1 MSYRLLMVGF
11 ILLLAALIVFGV
23 YKAFFEPPPS
33 CPTSNPHCGA
43 LPPGNPTY
51 RP

>member
-1 MSYRLLMVGF
+1 MSYRLLMVCF
-11 ILLLAALIVFGV
+11 MLRLAALIVFGV
-23 YKAFFEPPPS
+23 CKAFFELPPS

-43 LPPGNPTY
+43 LRPGNPTY